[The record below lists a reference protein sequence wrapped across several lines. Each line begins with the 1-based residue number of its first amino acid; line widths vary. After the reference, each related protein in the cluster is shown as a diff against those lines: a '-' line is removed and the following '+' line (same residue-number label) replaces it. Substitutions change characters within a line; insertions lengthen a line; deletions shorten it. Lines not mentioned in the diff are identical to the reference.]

1 MIPRRSMLKAGSGL
15 IAGLAALGAR
25 TIPTGASGTPP
36 MSMTAVTPT
45 AAPSGQGRHLVITMV
60 PVLTHEFQTFLPY
73 LTKAF
78 AKGGLL
84 DGKEVFCFLPGHVSA
99 YGGEAITFDIYNPA
113 DDPHTMTFLSLGK
126 TVDVP
131 GAGKASLTL
140 PALNAGI
147 YDFACLEA
155 EHEPFMW
162 GQLTVLPRP
171 A

>member
-1 MIPRRSMLKAGSGL
+1 MLPRRSVLKAGPGFL
-15 IAGLAALGAR
+15 AGLTALGAR
-25 TIPTGASGTPP
+25 TLPTAASGTPP
-36 MSMTAVTPT
+36 MSMAAVTPT
-45 AAPSGQGRHLVITMV
+45 PSGPGRHLVISMV

-73 LTKAF
+73 LKNAF

-84 DGKEVFCFLPGHVSA
+84 DGKELFAFLPAHVSVYA
-99 YGGEAITFDIYNPA
+99 GEPITFDIYNPA
-113 DDPHTMTFLSLGK
+113 DDPHTMTILSLDK

-131 GAGKASLTL
+131 GHDKATLTL
-140 PALNAGI
+140 PPLGVGI
-147 YDFACLEA
+147 YDFACLEE